1 MRAANPL
8 SSYLHHGNNP
18 GQSLLWLSPSEFT
31 RVEVNYKYGGESLQL
46 PVHSSPRFQY
56 HIDKMKIYIFT
67 IFFALFLVRELV
79 KVETN
84 RISSLSSYCEGTVLR
99 VQCLVWQGRGRSCAS
114 GDHNPSRT
122 GCRLQVEGGSTS
134 HEDVGETQTESP

>member
-8 SSYLHHGNNP
+8 SSYLHHHGNNP

-46 PVHSSPRFQY
+46 PVPSSPRFQY

-67 IFFALFLVRELV
+67 IFFALFLVREHV

-84 RISSLSSYCEGTVLR
+84 RIFKLCSYCVLR
-99 VQCLVWQGRGRSCAS
+99 VQCLVWQGRGRSCAT

-122 GCRLQVEGGSTS
+122 GCRHQVEGGSTS